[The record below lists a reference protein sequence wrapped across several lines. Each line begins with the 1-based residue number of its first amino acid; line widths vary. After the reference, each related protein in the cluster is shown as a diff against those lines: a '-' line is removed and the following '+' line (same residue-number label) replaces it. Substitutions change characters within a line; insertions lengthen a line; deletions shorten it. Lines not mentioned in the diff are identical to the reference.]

1 MVFSYPTI
9 KDIVI
14 LCLTRELLLTFRIE
28 EIVETLTFEGKVFV
42 SVGKIY

>member
-9 KDIVI
+9 NGTVI
-14 LCLTRELLLTFRIE
+14 LRLTRELLLTFRIGE
-28 EIVETLTFEGKVFV
+28 SVETLTFEGEVFV